1 MTTPVAPTQASTSHH
16 IHIRPSSG
24 WFDLDLRELWTYRD
38 LFWILM
44 LRDVKVR
51 YKQTLLGVIW
61 VILQPLSAALI
72 FALIFG
78 RFAKL
83 PSSEIPYMLY
93 VYIAMLPWNIF
104 SGALQ
109 RAGTSLISD
118 SRLISKVY
126 FPRIVIPIAS
136 SSAVLIDFCVAFI
149 VGMILIVSYEVYPT
163 WRWIALPA
171 FLMLALLLTLG
182 VALFFSAL
190 NVYYR
195 DFMYALPFVIQ
206 VWMYASP
213 IAYSTE
219 IVPDSIR
226 PFYAINPMV
235 GVIDGF
241 RWAMLDLGNFPT
253 TSVGISVMLTLF
265 IFGGGMLVFQRIE
278 NNFAD
283 VI

>member
-1 MTTPVAPTQASTSHH
+1 METPITPPRSTSHH
-16 IHIRPSSG
+16 THIQPASG
-24 WFDLDLRELWTYRD
+24 WLNLNARELWAYRD

-51 YKQTLLGVIW
+51 YKQTLLGVVW
-61 VILQPLSAALI
+61 VILQPLTAALI
-72 FALIFG
+72 FAVIFG
-78 RFAKL
+78 RFADL
-83 PSSEIPYMLY
+83 PSGDTPYMLY
-93 VYIAMLPWNIF
+93 VFIAMLPWNIF

-149 VGMILIVSYEVYPT
+149 VGLFLMTGYGVYPT
-163 WRWIALPA
+163 WRWLILP
-171 FLMLALLLTLG
+171 LCLILVLILTLG

-195 DFMYALPFVIQ
+195 DFMYALPFIIQ

-219 IVPDSIR
+219 IVPDSVR
-226 PFYAINPMV
+226 SFYALNPMA
-235 GVIDGF
+235 GIIDGF
-241 RWAMLDLGNFPT
+241 RWSLLGLDKFPT
-253 TSVGISVMLTLF
+253 TSVGISVILTFVAFSVGL
-265 IFGGGMLVFQRIE
+265 LVFQRIE
-278 NNFAD
+278 DNFAD

>member
-1 MTTPVAPTQASTSHH
+1 MDTPIVPPQPSTPHH
-16 IHIRPSSG
+16 IHIQPSSG
-24 WFDLDLRELWTYRD
+24 WLNLDLRELWTYRD

-61 VILQPLSAALI
+61 VILQPLTAALI

-83 PSSEIPYMLY
+83 PSGDTPYMLY
-93 VYIAMLPWNIF
+93 VFVAMLPWNIF

-126 FPRIVIPIAS
+126 FPRVVIPVAS
-136 SSAVLIDFCVAFI
+136 SSAVLLDFSVAFL
-149 VGMILIVSYEVYPT
+149 VGILLMAGYDVYPT
-163 WRWIALPA
+163 WRWMLLPV
-171 FLMLALLLTLG
+171 FLLLVLLLTLG
-182 VALFFSAL
+182 IALFFSAL

-219 IVPDSIR
+219 IVPDSVR
-226 PFYAINPMV
+226 PFYALNPMV

-241 RWAMLDLGNFPT
+241 RWVLLGLGDFPT
-253 TSVGISVMLTLF
+253 TSVGISVILTFTVFSL
-265 IFGGGMLVFQRIE
+265 GLVVFQRIE
-278 NNFAD
+278 DNFAD